1 MKLKQY
7 RSKEKQQL
15 SRILGMHETG
25 NNGYYNGEAILSE
38 SVADEIR
45 AILGLPLGKNRFRD
59 GR

>member
-1 MKLKQY
+1 MIKKY
-7 RSKEKQQL
+7 RTKERIQL

-45 AILGLPLGKNRFRD
+45 ALLGLPLGKNRFRE